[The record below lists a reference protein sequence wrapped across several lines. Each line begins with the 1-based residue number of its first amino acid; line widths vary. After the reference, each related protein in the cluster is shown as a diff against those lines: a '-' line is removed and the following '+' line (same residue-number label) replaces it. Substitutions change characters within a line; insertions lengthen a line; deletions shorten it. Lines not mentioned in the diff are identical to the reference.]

1 MRSKTNLIAAAGLA
15 AASIASVGGAF
26 AETAP
31 SDVVF
36 KEDYLVEK
44 SLTGSTGDA
53 TAGRGWF
60 IDRKLGNCL
69 ACHANAQVPEQPFHG
84 EVGPPLDGVADRY
97 GAEELRAII
106 VNPKTVFGDHTIMP
120 SFYRVIPDENRV
132 ADKFAGK
139 TILSAAQVED
149 VIAYLL
155 TLKEE

>member
-1 MRSKTNLIAAAGLA
+1 MLA

-84 EVGPPLDGVADRY
+84 EVGPMLDGAGSRWSE
-97 GAEELRAII
+97 AELRGI
-106 VNPKTVFGDHTIMP
+106 VANAKMLFEDSVMP
-120 SFYRVIPDENRV
+120 SFYKTEGFVRL
-132 ADKFAGK
+132 GK
-139 TILSAAQVED
+139 AYTGKAHEGEVEPLLSAQQIED
-149 VIAYLL
+149 VVAYLM
-155 TLKEE
+155 TLKDE